1 MQKQDPTISYEET
14 GQSIISILK
23 KNNLVD
29 EDQLTKI
36 IAASNKIE
44 FINLSPD
51 MVDPMAAHM
60 VTYEMV
66 SRHNMIPVKKEDDKL
81 LVAMSAPLDECN
93 RSSH

>member
-1 MQKQDPTISYEET
+1 MQKQDHTISYILEENILDEET
-14 GQSIISILK
+14 LQKLLEQQKVSGESLISILK

-44 FINLSPD
+44 FINLSPE

-66 SRHNMIPVKKEDDKL
+66 
-81 LVAMSAPLDECN
+81 
-93 RSSH
+93 